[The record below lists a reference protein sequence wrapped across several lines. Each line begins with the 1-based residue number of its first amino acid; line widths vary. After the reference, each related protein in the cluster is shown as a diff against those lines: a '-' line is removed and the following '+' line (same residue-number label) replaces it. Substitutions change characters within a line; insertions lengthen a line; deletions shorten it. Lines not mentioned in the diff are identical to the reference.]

1 MLSEV
6 SHKEK
11 DKYYMMSLKIWNLEY
26 DTNESIYETDAQTE
40 KTNIRLPKGR
50 GGEGRCSWNLMQI
63 RDM

>member
-26 DTNESIYETDAQTE
+26 DTNESIYETDAQTD

-50 GGEGRCSWNLMQI
+50 GGEGR
-63 RDM
+63 RK